1 MYSKT
6 KHIFIA
12 IVALFTLSACASG
25 DMVSGAETGDEKK
38 MSQMEA
44 LEEKILD
51 VALELKQRVEQ
62 FDPGEKTVA
71 VTSFVDLN
79 DLDSSSS
86 FGRFVAERL
95 SMEMH
100 DLGFNIRELRQ
111 RKSIKFKRQEG
122 EFGLTRQS
130 ADLMR
135 KFQVDA
141 ALVGTYMV
149 VGAEVVVNARLIDVD
164 SSRVISVGHMVVNLK
179 NLKQIRGMLPRS
191 SRTIPVVKV
200 AHIDGD

>member
-1 MYSKT
+1 VYSKI

-12 IVALFTLSACASG
+12 IVTLFTLSACASG
-25 DMVSGAETGDEKK
+25 DMVSGDETGDEKK
-38 MSQMEA
+38 MSRMEA

-79 DLDSSSS
+79 NLDSSSS

-130 ADLMR
+130 TDLMR

-141 ALVGTYMV
+141 VLAGTYLI

-179 NLKQIRGMLPRS
+179 QIRGMLPRN
-191 SRTIPVVKV
+191 SRAIPVVKV
-200 AHIDGD
+200 AHIGGD

>member
-1 MYSKT
+1 MYSKI

-12 IVALFTLSACASG
+12 IVTLFTLSACASG
-25 DMVSGAETGDEKK
+25 GMVSGDEASDEKK
-38 MSQMEA
+38 MSRMEA

-51 VALELKQRVEQ
+51 VALELQQRAER
-62 FDPGEKTVA
+62 FDPQEKTVA
-71 VTSFVDLN
+71 VTSFVDLDN
-79 DLDSSSS
+79 LDSSSS
-86 FGRFVAERL
+86 FGRFVSERL

-100 DLGFNIRELRQ
+100 DLGFNVRELRQ

-141 ALVGTYMV
+141 VLAGTYLV
-149 VGAEVVVNARLIDVD
+149 VDSEVVVNARLIDVD

-179 NLKQIRGMLPRS
+179 QIRGMLPRNN
-191 SRTIPVVKV
+191 RATPVVKV